1 MASRFQN
8 RHRMLE
14 EVAGLV
20 VDRPFEQLSMNG
32 IADACGVSLWALR
45 YNFDNVDRLFRA
57 VAHHLV
63 EKVLDQARCPL
74 PVSPVVVDTI
84 ADYARFV
91 ADLVRRPDYRD
102 LLYLVVRNG
111 RHHEWLRSAYEKRV
125 VGRICA
131 DLEQRIRQSGEAH
144 GLNIV
149 LREHAAQR
157 FHRRIET
164 ELVLSALLPSPVER
178 APVDLDKFLKEIVRE
193 TFEASYAFEWGTA
206 TAA

>member
-8 RHRMLE
+8 RHRVLE

-32 IADACGVSLWALR
+32 IAEACGVSLWALR

-57 VAHHLV
+57 VAHHLI

-74 PVSPVVVDTI
+74 AVSPVVVDTI
-84 ADYARFV
+84 ADHARFV

-111 RHHEWLRSAYEKRV
+111 RHHEWLRSAYEQRV

-131 DLEQRIRQSGEAH
+131 DLEQRIRQSGETH
-144 GLNIV
+144 GLNIL

-164 ELVLSALLPSPVER
+164 ELVLTTLLPSPVER
-178 APVDLDKFLKEIVRE
+178 EPVDLDKLLKEIVRE
-193 TFEASYAFEWGTA
+193 TFEATYAFEWGTA

>member
-1 MASRFQN
+1 VAARFQN

-20 VDRPFEQLSMNG
+20 VDRPFEQLSLNG
-32 IADACGVSLWALR
+32 IADACGISLWALR
-45 YNFDNVDRLFRA
+45 YNFDNVDRLYRA
-57 VAHHLV
+57 VAHHLI
-63 EKVLDQARCPL
+63 EKVVDQASCAAA
-74 PVSPVVVDTI
+74 VSPVVVDTI

-111 RHHEWLRSAYEKRV
+111 RHHEWLRSAYEQRI

-131 DLEQRIRQSGEAH
+131 DLEQRIRQSGERH

-149 LREHAAQR
+149 LRDHAAQR

-164 ELVLSALLPSPVER
+164 ELVLSSLLPSPVDRE
-178 APVDLDKFLKEIVRE
+178 PVDLDKLLKEIVRE
-193 TFEASYAFEWGTA
+193 TFEATYVFEWGAA